1 MGLGLIWILAICT
14 YSSLFPLQ
22 CSPLSSSLHL
32 MLWVPIEK
40 SLLLSPPLLYF
51 LLSPSFTT
59 DLLALLRRCHRNV
72 FSLPRSLTSIHS
84 GCTLNFDRTTEV
96 AGQHWGKGG
105 VEGWREQGGVGM
117 SDSGRWSAGLDS
129 RHKTEVFPQSR
140 SGKRLI
146 QNQYKKANKKQG
158 NILYEEYHHKAVR
171 IINNIY
177 IFTS

>member
-1 MGLGLIWILAICT
+1 
-14 YSSLFPLQ
+14 
-22 CSPLSSSLHL
+22 
-32 MLWVPIEK
+32 
-40 SLLLSPPLLYF
+40 
-51 LLSPSFTT
+51 
-59 DLLALLRRCHRNV
+59 
-72 FSLPRSLTSIHS
+72 
-84 GCTLNFDRTTEV
+84 
-96 AGQHWGKGG
+96 
-105 VEGWREQGGVGM
+105 M